1 MEIES
6 MKTWKLMIP
15 VAATLLLAGQ
25 ALAQTDEEQAMRE
38 AEARQVEIETKLRE
52 AEKQMEAAA
61 RTIAELTA
69 DKWPQVI
76 EIKKRI
82 VDMSGK
88 PRLGVTISGDDEGGP
103 VEGVSVMGVTPG
115 SAADD
120 AGIRAGDVL
129 TSVNSETLSAATAM
143 EANEKLLV
151 FMKGVEE
158 GDKVEVEYLR
168 NGNVGKVE
176 VEPRVV
182 GTHEFMF
189 AGGDFSMPHMP
200 EVGMHFGPEQA
211 EMFTHRFGWGRH
223 GWGDM
228 ELVELNEG
236 LGKYFGTDEGLLVV
250 SAPESNALQL
260 EDGDVIKSIDGREP
274 KSVGHAM
281 RILGSYQAGET
292 LELSIMRDKRRKKL
306 EIEMPADERTGKLYE
321 FLGRPPAVPAR
332 APQPPLPREIATGS
346 EST

>member
-1 MEIES
+1 MY
-6 MKTWKLMIP
+6 TWKTLIP
-15 VAATLLLAGQ
+15 VAATLLLAGP
-25 ALAQTDEEQAMRE
+25 AIAQTDEEKAIRE
-38 AEARQVEIETKLRE
+38 AEAREVEIEMKLRE

-69 DKWPQVI
+69 DKWPQVV
-76 EIKKRI
+76 EIKKKI

-88 PRLGVTISGDDEGGP
+88 PRLGVTIGGEYDDGP
-103 VEGVSVMGVTPG
+103 VEGVSIVGVTPG

-120 AGIRAGDVL
+120 AGIRAGDII
-129 TSVNSETLSAATAM
+129 TSVNNESLSAATPM
-143 EANEKLLV
+143 EANEKLLD

-158 GDKVEVEYLR
+158 GDKIDVEYLR

-176 VEPRVV
+176 VEPRVMD
-182 GTHEFMF
+182 THEFFF
-189 AGGDFSMPHMP
+189 AGRDFKMPHMP
-200 EVGMHFGPEQA
+200 DVHGASEWAEQ
-211 EMFTHRFGWGRH
+211 FKHSFGWGRH

-250 SAPESNALQL
+250 SAPEANALKL
-260 EDGDVIKSIDGREP
+260 EDGDVIQSIDGRKP

-292 LELSIMRDKRRKKL
+292 LELSIMRDKKRRKL
-306 EIEMPADERTGKLYE
+306 EIEMPADERTGMLDG
-321 FLGRPPAVPAR
+321 FLEPLPAR
-332 APQPPLPREIATGS
+332 PVRAPHPPMPHDIDLNIDLDS